1 MLSPQRIKM
10 IVGLIFCGLVCLGIV
25 VYFLNRVE
33 YRLLYR
39 NLNLGDAQLIAAE
52 LQAQKKHLIV
62 QGTSILVEASRTE
75 IHKIRREIPFQL
87 ARKGKFA
94 HGNGSLS
101 GRVTFAAS
109 GEPASGLVVNLQE
122 TTGKNWSVNDS
133 EATFTW
139 IHFGLGWGKAIT
151 DSDGCYTID
160 HLAPGN
166 YNLNVYLTGQ
176 MGRDWTSVAY
186 DGTPLKEGEKQAGL
200 DIQLIKGGLIQGTVR
215 YSDGRPVEGMEVGI
229 YGPARPRSGAWVQ
242 VSITDRYGKYTL
254 RVPSGK
260 QWVYLM
266 GFPTVGPAAHVHRVN
281 GQDVSVED
289 GKEIIVDFTF
299 SQAT

>member
-10 IVGLIFCGLVCLGIV
+10 IIGFIFGGLVCLGIV
-25 VYFLNRVE
+25 GHFINRVE

-39 NLNLGDAQLIAAE
+39 DLNPVDSRMIAAE
-52 LQAQKKHLIV
+52 LQVQKKHLVV

-75 IHKIRREIPFQL
+75 IHKIRQEIPLQL
-87 ARKGKFA
+87 AQKGKFA
-94 HGNGSLS
+94 HGKGSLS
-101 GRVTFAAS
+101 GRVTFSAT
-109 GEPASGLVVNLQE
+109 GEPASGIVVNAQE
-122 TTGKNWSVNDS
+122 TDSRDWSINAS
-133 EATFTW
+133 EATFTG
-139 IHFGLGWGKAIT
+139 IRFGIGGGEAIT
-151 DSDGCYTID
+151 DGDGHFTIGQ
-160 HLAPGN
+160 LAPSN
-166 YNLNVYLTGQ
+166 YNLNVYLTGP
-176 MGRDWTSVAY
+176 MDRDWTSVAY
-186 DGTPLKEGEKQAGL
+186 DSTPLKEGEKRAGL

-215 YSDGRPVEGMEVGI
+215 YSDGRPVEGMDVGI

-242 VSITDRYGKYTL
+242 SSKTDRYGKYTL

-266 GFPTVGPAAHVHRVN
+266 RLLTVGPAAHGHRVI

-289 GKEIIVDFTF
+289 GKETIVDFTF